1 MTSPKPRPTSVLLA
15 AATMAGLVA
24 PLAAPPAAARDITM
38 GRVAEHAAIDP
49 HFNNA
54 GNDASTMR
62 NIYDSLLNFD
72 VNQAIGPSLAASWR
86 VLDPLTWEIR
96 LRDGVRFHD
105 GSPFTAED
113 VVFSLTRA
121 KDVPN
126 SPSSWARNV
135 GDIATMTVVD
145 PLTIRITS
153 AVPTPLLLEQIG
165 QVYIASRRAAQ
176 GATTADFNS
185 GRAAIG
191 TGPMRFVSWTPGD
204 QMRLTRFDGHWRGPS
219 EFERVTVRFITNP
232 AARLSSLLSGGVD
245 IIDGVPPGDVARLE
259 RERGIRVTS
268 IVTPR
273 MAYMALDSARD
284 ESPFVT
290 DAEGRPMA
298 RNPLRDPRVR
308 QAMSMMINREALVN
322 TLLSGGGVPAGQI
335 VPVGQGGYDP
345 ALAPMPFD
353 VARARALLAEAGWP
367 NGFGLTI
374 HSSNN
379 RFPQDAAMAQAL
391 GQMLARGGIRVNGVT
406 TMPFN
411 VYIGQATDQR
421 FSAFLFAYN
430 SASPHSADGLRGL
443 LATRDLSRGL
453 GGTNRGRYSN
463 AEFDAAL
470 ARALAAFDEEE
481 RNRLLVEA
489 TRIAM
494 ADQGIIPLLW
504 QKSFWASRGDIEH
517 AANMLDE
524 TSVRFARVVR

>member
-1 MTSPKPRPTSVLLA
+1 LHRAGLALLA
-15 AATMAGLVA
+15 SL
-24 PLAAPPAAARDITM
+24 LALPAAARDLVM

-72 VNQAIGPSLAASWR
+72 VNQAIGPGLAESWR
-86 VLDPLTWEIR
+86 VVDPLTWEIR
-96 LRDGVRFHD
+96 LRQGVRFHD
-105 GSPFTAED
+105 GSTFSAED

-135 GDIATMTVVD
+135 GDIATMQVMD
-145 PLTIRITS
+145 PHTIRITS
-153 AVPTPLLLEQIG
+153 RLPTPLLLEQIG
-165 QVYIASRRAAQ
+165 QVYIVSRRVAE
-176 GATTADFNS
+176 GASTADFNA

-204 QMRLTRFDGHWRGPS
+204 QMRLTRFDQHWRGPS

-232 AARLSSLLSGGVD
+232 AARLSALLSGGVEV
-245 IIDGVPPGDVARLE
+245 IDGVPAGV
-259 RERGIRVTS
+259 RVTS
-268 IVTPR
+268 TVTPR

-308 QAMSMMINREALVN
+308 QALSMLINREALVN
-322 TLLSGGGVPAGQI
+322 TLLSGAGVPSGQI
-335 VPVGQGGYDP
+335 VPEGQGGHDP
-345 ALAPMPFD
+345 SLAPMPFD
-353 VARARALLAEAGWP
+353 PPRARALLAEAGWP

-379 RFPQDAAMAQAL
+379 RFAQDAAMAQAI
-391 GQMLARGGIRVNGVT
+391 GQMFARGGIRVNGVS

-443 LATRDLSRGL
+443 LATRDLPRGM
-453 GGTNRGRYSN
+453 GGVNRGRYSN
-463 AEFDAAL
+463 PAFDAAL
-470 ARALAAFDEEE
+470 GKALEVFDEAE

-494 ADQGIIPLLW
+494 ADQGIIPLIF
-504 QKSFWASRGDIEH
+504 QKSYWASRGDVVH
-517 AANMLDE
+517 DANMLDE
-524 TSVRFARVVR
+524 TSVRFARIAR

>member
-1 MTSPKPRPTSVLLA
+1 MIKLSCRPALA
-15 AATMAGLVA
+15 IAFALGAAH
-24 PLAAPPAAARDITM
+24 AAPPAAARDLTM
-38 GRVAEHAAIDP
+38 ARVAEHAAIDP

-72 VNQAIGPSLAASWR
+72 VNQAIGSSLAVSWR
-86 VLDPLTWEIR
+86 VVDPLTWEIR
-96 LRDGVRFHD
+96 LREGVRFHD

-135 GDIATMTVVD
+135 GDIATMTIVD
-145 PLTIRITS
+145 PHTIRVTS
-153 AVPTPLLLEQIG
+153 RVPTPLLLEQIG
-165 QVYIASRRAAQ
+165 QVYIVSRRVAE
-176 GATTADFNS
+176 GASTSDFNA

-204 QMRLTRFDGHWRGPS
+204 QMRLQRFDGHWRGAT

-232 AARLSSLLSGGVD
+232 AARVSALLSGGVD
-245 IIDGVPPGDVARLE
+245 VIDGVPAGDVARLS
-259 RERGIRVTS
+259 RERNIRVTS
-268 IVTPR
+268 TVTPR

-290 DAEGRPMA
+290 DTEGRPMA
-298 RNPLRDPRVR
+298 RNPLRDRRVR
-308 QAMSMMINREALVN
+308 QAISMMINREAMVN

-335 VPVGQGGYDP
+335 VPEGQGGYDP
-345 ALAPMPFD
+345 SLAPTPFD
-353 VARARALLAEAGWP
+353 LPRARALLAEAGWP

-379 RFPQDAAMAQAL
+379 RFPQDGAMAQAL

-443 LATRDLSRGL
+443 LATRDLPRGM
-453 GGTNRGRYSN
+453 GGVNRGRYSN
-463 AEFDAAL
+463 PEFDAVL
-470 ARALAAFDEEE
+470 SRALEAFDETE
-481 RNRLLVEA
+481 RNRQLAAA

-494 ADQGIIPLLW
+494 EDQGIIPLLW
-504 QKSFWASRGDIEH
+504 QKSFWASRGDIVH
-517 AANMLDE
+517 DANMLDE
-524 TSVRFARVVR
+524 TSVRFARIAR

>member
-1 MTSPKPRPTSVLLA
+1 MIKRFGWPVAALATVLGA
-15 AATMAGLVA
+15 APAVARDLTMA
-24 PLAAPPAAARDITM
+24 
-38 GRVAEHAAIDP
+38 RVAEHAAIDP

-86 VLDPLTWEIR
+86 VVDPLTWEIR
-96 LRDGVRFHD
+96 LREGVRFHD

-121 KDVPN
+121 KNVPN

-135 GDIATMTVVD
+135 GDIATITIVD
-145 PLTIRITS
+145 PYTIRVTS
-153 AVPTPLLLEQIG
+153 RVPTPLLLEQIG
-165 QVYIASRRAAQ
+165 QVYIVSRRVAE
-176 GATTADFNS
+176 GASTSDFNA

-204 QMRLTRFDGHWRGPS
+204 QMRLQRFEGHWRGAT

-232 AARLSSLLSGGVD
+232 AARVSALLSGGVD
-245 IIDGVPPGDVARLE
+245 VIDGVPAGDVARLS
-259 RERGIRVTS
+259 RERNIRVTS
-268 IVTPR
+268 AVTPR

-290 DAEGRPMA
+290 DTEGRPMA
-298 RNPLRDPRVR
+298 RNPLRDRRVR
-308 QAMSMMINREALVN
+308 QAISMMINREAMVN

-335 VPVGQGGYDP
+335 VPEGQGGYDP
-345 ALAPMPFD
+345 SLVPTPFD
-353 VARARALLAEAGWP
+353 LPRARALLAEAGWP

-443 LATRDLSRGL
+443 LATRDLPRGM
-453 GGTNRGRYSN
+453 GGVNRGRYSN
-463 AEFDAAL
+463 PEFDAVL
-470 ARALAAFDEEE
+470 GRALEAFDEDE
-481 RNRLLVEA
+481 RNRQLAAA

-494 ADQGIIPLLW
+494 EDQGIIPLLW
-504 QKSFWASRGDIEH
+504 QKSFWASRGDIVH
-517 AANMLDE
+517 DANMLDE
-524 TSVRFARVVR
+524 TSVRFARIAR

>member
-1 MTSPKPRPTSVLLA
+1 MLKAASALA
-15 AATMAGLVA
+15 ALVATLPAAVPALARDLTMA
-24 PLAAPPAAARDITM
+24 
-38 GRVAEHAAIDP
+38 RVAEHAAIDP

-72 VNQAIGPSLAASWR
+72 VNQAIGPSLAESWR

-96 LRDGVRFHD
+96 LRQGVRFQD

-135 GDIATMTVVD
+135 GDIATMQVVD
-145 PLTIRITS
+145 PLTIRVTS
-153 AVPTPLLLEQIG
+153 HLPTPLLLEQIG
-165 QVYIASRRAAQ
+165 QVYIVSRRVAE
-176 GATTADFNS
+176 GATTADFNA

-204 QMRLTRFDGHWRGPS
+204 QMRLARFDQHWRGPS

-232 AARLSSLLSGGVD
+232 AARLAALLSGGVEV
-245 IIDGVPPGDVARLE
+245 IDGVPSGDVARLE
-259 RERGIRVTS
+259 RERGIRVTAT
-268 IVTPR
+268 VTPR

-298 RNPLRDPRVR
+298 RNPLRDARVR
-308 QAMSMMINREALVN
+308 QALSMLINREALVN
-322 TLLSGGGVPAGQI
+322 TLLSGAGVPSGQI
-335 VPVGQGGYDP
+335 VPEGQGGHD
-345 ALAPMPFD
+345 ASLTPMPFD
-353 VARARALLAEAGWP
+353 PVRARALLAEAGWP

-379 RFPQDAAMAQAL
+379 RFAQDAAMAQAI
-391 GQMLARGGIRVNGVT
+391 GQMFARGGIRVNGVA

-443 LATRDLSRGL
+443 LATRDLARGM
-453 GGTNRGRYSN
+453 GGVNRGRYSN
-463 AEFDAAL
+463 A
-470 ARALAAFDEEE
+470 AFDEALGKALEVFDEAE

-494 ADQGIIPLLW
+494 ADQGIIPLIF
-504 QKSFWASRGDIEH
+504 QKSYWASRGDVVH
-517 AANMLDE
+517 DANMLDE

>member
-1 MTSPKPRPTSVLLA
+1 MTRRSCWQAIALA
-15 AATMAGLVA
+15 AALGVT
-24 PLAAPPAAARDITM
+24 PAAARDLTM

-72 VNQAIGPSLAASWR
+72 VNQAIGPSLAASWQ

-96 LRDGVRFHD
+96 LREGVRFHD
-105 GSPFTAED
+105 GSPFTADD

-153 AVPTPLLLEQIG
+153 RVPTPLLLEQIG
-165 QVYIASRRAAQ
+165 QVYIVSRRAAE
-176 GATTADFNS
+176 GASTADFNS

-204 QMRLTRFDGHWRGPS
+204 RMELRRADNHWRGAT
-219 EFERVTVRFITNP
+219 EFERVTVRFLTNP
-232 AARLSSLLSGGVD
+232 AARITALLSGGVD
-245 IIDGVPPGDVARLE
+245 IVDAVPAGDVARLQ

-290 DAEGRPMA
+290 DAEGRA
-298 RNPLRDPRVR
+298 LTRNPLRDRRVR
-308 QAMSMMINREALVN
+308 QAMSMLVNREALVN

-335 VPVGQGGYDP
+335 VPEGQGGYD
-345 ALAPMPFD
+345 ASIAPTPFD
-353 VARARALLAEAGWP
+353 PARARALLAEAGWA

-379 RFPQDAAMAQAL
+379 RFPQDAAIAQAL
-391 GQMLARGGIRVNGVT
+391 SQMLARGGIRINGVV

-443 LATRDLSRGL
+443 LATRDLPRGM

-463 AEFDAAL
+463 PEFDAAL
-470 ARALAAFDEEE
+470 GRALQVFGEDE

-494 ADQGIIPLLW
+494 DDQGIIPLLW
-504 QKSFWASRGDIEH
+504 QKSFWASRGDVVH
-517 AANMLDE
+517 DANMLDE

>member
-1 MTSPKPRPTSVLLA
+1 MHAKRHAVALLGA
-15 AATMAGLVA
+15 S
-24 PLAAPPAAARDITM
+24 LAIASPAAARDISM
-38 GRVAEHAAIDP
+38 ARVAEHAAIDP

-72 VNQAIGPSLAASWR
+72 VNQAIGASLAASWR
-86 VLDPLTWEIR
+86 VVDPLTWEIR
-96 LRDGVRFHD
+96 LQPNVRFHD
-105 GSPFTAED
+105 GTPFTAED

-126 SPSSWARNV
+126 SPSSWARNL
-135 GDIATMTVVD
+135 GDIATMSVVD
-145 PLTIRITS
+145 PLTIRVTS
-153 AVPTPLLLEQIG
+153 RAPTPLLLEQIG
-165 QVYIASRRAAQ
+165 QVYIVSRRAAE
-176 GATTADFNS
+176 GAATSDYNA

-204 QMRLTRFDGHWRGPS
+204 RMMLQRFDGHWRGAS

-232 AARLSSLLSGGVD
+232 AARISALLSGAVD
-245 IIDGVPPGDVARLE
+245 IIDGVPSGDVARLE
-259 RERGIRVTS
+259 RERNIRVSST
-268 IVTPR
+268 VTPR

-284 ESPFVT
+284 VSPFVT
-290 DAEGRPMA
+290 DAEGRPLD

-308 QAMSMMINREALVN
+308 LALSKLINRDALIN
-322 TLLSGGGVPAGQI
+322 TLLSGAGVPAGQI
-335 VPVGQGGYDP
+335 VPEGQGGYDP
-345 ALAPMPFD
+345 GLTATAYDP
-353 VARARALLAEAGWP
+353 AGARALLAEAGWP
-367 NGFGLTI
+367 SGFGLTI

-391 GQMLARGGIRVNGVT
+391 GQMFARGGIRVNGVT

-443 LATRDLSRGL
+443 LATRDLPRGM
-453 GGTNRGRYSN
+453 GGVNRGRYSN
-463 AEFDAAL
+463 AEFDRLL
-470 ARALAAFDEEE
+470 ARALEVFDENE
-481 RNRLLVEA
+481 RNQLLVEA

-494 ADQGIIPLLW
+494 ADVGIIPLMF
-504 QKSFWASRGDIEH
+504 QKSYWASRGDIIH
-517 AANMLDE
+517 DANMLDE
-524 TSVRFARVVR
+524 TSVRFARVAR

>member
-1 MTSPKPRPTSVLLA
+1 MTTPSFRPALALAVALGA
-15 AATMAGLVA
+15 AAAS
-24 PLAAPPAAARDITM
+24 PALARDLTM

-86 VLDPLTWEIR
+86 VVDPLTWEIR
-96 LRDGVRFHD
+96 LREGVRFHD

-113 VVFSLTRA
+113 VVFSLNRA

-135 GDIATMTVVD
+135 GDIATMTVLD
-145 PLTIRITS
+145 PHTIRVTS
-153 AVPTPLLLEQIG
+153 RVPTPLLLEQIG
-165 QVYIASRRAAQ
+165 QVYIVSRRVAE
-176 GATTADFNS
+176 GASTSDFNA

-204 QMRLTRFDGHWRGPS
+204 QMRLQRFEGHWRGASP
-219 EFERVTVRFITNP
+219 FERVTVRFITNP
-232 AARLSSLLSGGVD
+232 AARVAALLSGGVD
-245 IIDGVPPGDVARLE
+245 VIDGVPSGDVARLE
-259 RERGIRVTS
+259 RERNIRVTS
-268 IVTPR
+268 TVTPR

-290 DAEGRPMA
+290 DAEGRPMS
-298 RNPLRDPRVR
+298 RNPLRDRRVR
-308 QAMSMMINREALVN
+308 QAISMMINREALVN

-335 VPVGQGGYDP
+335 VPEGQGGYDP
-345 ALAPMPFD
+345 SLAPTPFD
-353 VARARALLAEAGWP
+353 LTRARALLAEAGWP

-411 VYIGQATDQR
+411 VYISQATEQR

-443 LATRDLSRGL
+443 LATRDLPRGM
-453 GGTNRGRYSN
+453 GGVNRGRYSN
-463 AEFDAAL
+463 PEFDAAL
-470 ARALAAFDEEE
+470 ALALEVFDEDE
-481 RNRLLVEA
+481 RNRLLAAA

-504 QKSFWASRGDIEH
+504 QKSFWASRGDVVH
-517 AANMLDE
+517 DANMLDE
-524 TSVRFARVVR
+524 TSVRFARIAP